1 MQCFSIIASL
11 NEIPNMPLRSCVGV
25 PPKLY
30 LKAVWLIS
38 LSFTQYAVFLGK
50 VLFVKVYRNPIAEG
64 STLKQE
70 GLSSV
75 ESRLLVN
82 TFCCQLVLLCY
93 LFVWNTKRVL
103 YFIMCTENVKI
114 ARRDRP
120 RILVSHRCEAFENLL
135 HIDIAPVRRTLS
147 GILHSKN

>member
-30 LKAVWLIS
+30 LKAVWL
-38 LSFTQYAVFLGK
+38 LGK

-82 TFCCQLVLLCY
+82 TFCCQLVLLWY

-147 GILHSKN
+147 WI